1 MFSRF
6 FVRRPVFAWVI
17 AILIMLAGVLAIRT
31 LPVGQYPDVAPP
43 AVKISATYTG
53 ASAETLENSVT
64 QVIEQQLTGLDHLL
78 YFSSTSSSDGSVSIT
93 VTFEQGTDPDTAQ
106 VQVQN
111 KVQQAES
118 RLPSEVQQSGVTVEK
133 SQSSFLLILAV
144 YDKTNRA
151 TSSDISDWLVSNMQD
166 PLARVEGVGS
176 LQVFLPHRPPH
187 PVQLVLGHL
196 IVAAQHQQPLTL
208 RPTDGRPR
216 IGDEFAARHRHRPAG
231 GHRTGNG
238 DGMPPAGHLFRGVD
252 VAADPGVGF
261 LQRAGVVFLQP
272 LAAVGGKAVGPP
284 FLPGAVI
291 GKAGFP
297 AEFFHGIGKIDKG
310 VFPLLG
316 KIQHRDAVVGNVR
329 PQNGKPRHGGC
340 VIQQHS
346 FSCAG
351 CAATA
356 PFYSMGLRPQT
367 KFRFQ

>member
-93 VTFEQGTDPDTAQ
+93 VTFEQVTDPDTAQ

-151 TSSDISDWLVSNMQD
+151 TSSDISDWLVSNMHTRWRAWRVSAACRYSAPNTRCASGWADQTRLL
-166 PLARVEGVGS
+166 LADAFRRSVG
-176 LQVFLPHRPPH
+176 
-187 PVQLVLGHL
+187 
-196 IVAAQHQQPLTL
+196 
-208 RPTDGRPR
+208 D
-216 IGDEFAARHRHRPAG
+216 
-231 GHRTGNG
+231 
-238 DGMPPAGHLFRGVD
+238 
-252 VAADPGVGF
+252 
-261 LQRAGVVFLQP
+261 
-272 LAAVGGKAVGPP
+272 
-284 FLPGAVI
+284 
-291 GKAGFP
+291 
-297 AEFFHGIGKIDKG
+297 
-310 VFPLLG
+310 
-316 KIQHRDAVVGNVR
+316 
-329 PQNGKPRHGGC
+329 
-340 VIQQHS
+340 
-346 FSCAG
+346 
-351 CAATA
+351 
-356 PFYSMGLRPQT
+356 
-367 KFRFQ
+367 

>member
-1 MFSRF
+1 M
-6 FVRRPVFAWVI
+6 I

-166 PLARVEGVGS
+166 RWRVEGVGS
-176 LQVFLPHRPPH
+176 LQVFGAEYAMRVWMDPTKLASYSLMPSD
-187 PVQLVLGHL
+187 VQSA
-196 IVAAQHQQPLTL
+196 IEAQ
-208 RPTDGRPR
+208 
-216 IGDEFAARHRHRPAG
+216 
-231 GHRTGNG
+231 N
-238 DGMPPAGHLFRGVD
+238 
-252 VAADPGVGF
+252 
-261 LQRAGVVFLQP
+261 
-272 LAAVGGKAVGPP
+272 
-284 FLPGAVI
+284 
-291 GKAGFP
+291 AGF
-297 AEFFHGIGKIDKG
+297 
-310 VFPLLG
+310 
-316 KIQHRDAVVGNVR
+316 RR
-329 PQNGKPRHGGC
+329 
-340 VIQQHS
+340 
-346 FSCAG
+346 
-351 CAATA
+351 
-356 PFYSMGLRPQT
+356 
-367 KFRFQ
+367 